1 MPFNFRGPN
10 RCITWWWRDPPFLSL
25 KHAGA
30 LIGGTIFAMAVYMPI
45 RFQQEETRKEA
56 SDEQSDEQMQN
67 R

>member
-1 MPFNFRGPN
+1 
-10 RCITWWWRDPPFLSL
+10 
-25 KHAGA
+25 
-30 LIGGTIFAMAVYMPI
+30 MAVYMPI